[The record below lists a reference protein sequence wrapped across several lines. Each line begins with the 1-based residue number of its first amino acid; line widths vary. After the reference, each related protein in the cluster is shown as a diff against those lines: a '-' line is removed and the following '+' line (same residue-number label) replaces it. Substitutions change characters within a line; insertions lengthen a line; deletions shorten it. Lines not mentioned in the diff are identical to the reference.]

1 MPGKT
6 RHVLLMAGLAMGL
19 AITSAQASS
28 HGGGKKMKPEL
39 ISGAPGALLAAQC
52 NGCHG
57 PNGASSGPATPTI
70 AGQSKDLLM
79 EMMEGFASGEIP
91 STIMGRI
98 AKGYSKEDVAA
109 LAEYYSKLKFVPA
122 KQEFDAAAAKEGAK
136 LHEKYCEKC
145 HEEGGKKA
153 DEDIAIIAGQW
164 KPYLQF
170 TMADFLGGKR
180 EMTKKM
186 KKRVEKLI
194 KSKGEKGLH
203 AVLEFYASQQ

>member
-1 MPGKT
+1 MPGKM
-6 RHVLLMAGLAMGL
+6 RHVLLVAGLAMGL
-19 AITSAQASS
+19 AITSAQAGS
-28 HGGGKKMKPEL
+28 HGGKKKPEL
-39 ISGAPGALLAAQC
+39 ISGAPGELLAAQC

-57 PNGASSGPATPTI
+57 PNGASAGPATPTI
-70 AGQSKDLLM
+70 AGQNKELLM
-79 EMMEGFASGEIP
+79 EMMKGFASGEIP

-98 AKGYSKEDVAA
+98 AKGYDEKDLAA
-109 LAEYYSKLKFVPA
+109 LSEYYAKQKWVPA
-122 KQEFDAAAAKEGAK
+122 KQQFDAALAKEGAK

-164 KPYLQF
+164 MPYLQF
-170 TMADFLGGKR
+170 TMADFLSGKR

-186 KKRVEKLI
+186 KKKVQKLV

-203 AVLEFYASQQ
+203 ALLNYYASQQ